1 MDNYQ
6 VLRKIGSGNFA
17 KVYLAVHT
25 PSGRQVALKVI
36 DKRAV
41 SSKRKLL
48 LRVRREISNL
58 KKLRHGSVVEIYE
71 SFETKSQ
78 FILAMEYLPNGE
90 LFDYVWKKQGLEEPE
105 ARRLFAQIV
114 EGVHYCHKNSIVHRD
129 LKLENIL
136 LDENQQ
142 PKLADFGFSKE
153 VGREDFLETYC
164 GSPLYASPEMILG
177 RPYFGSECDVWSLG
191 VILYTMLTATM
202 PFDDRDIPSF
212 LSCIEKGIYPEPPEV
227 SESAK
232 DLLARMLDPRPVSR
246 ASVEDI
252 LSHPWLQQQ
261 PEPAHCGRQRR
272 HGHAARPYIS
282 EHNDH
287 QHTSSSHSSTHHSTH
302 QSKVST
308 HKPVIR
314 KNSSGYSSASSDL
327 PSPSPDAP
335 AHHTTTKH

>member
-1 MDNYQ
+1 MPI
-6 VLRKIGSGNFA
+6 LCLGIE
-17 KVYLAVHT
+17 LCT
-25 PSGRQVALKVI
+25 PC
-36 DKRAV
+36 D
-41 SSKRKLL
+41 
-48 LRVRREISNL
+48 
-58 KKLRHGSVVEIYE
+58 
-71 SFETKSQ
+71 ETQ
-78 FILAMEYLPNGE
+78 LTFRFLP
-90 LFDYVWKKQGLEEPE
+90 L
-105 ARRLFAQIV
+105 
-114 EGVHYCHKNSIVHRD
+114 C
-129 LKLENIL
+129 
-136 LDENQQ
+136 
-142 PKLADFGFSKE
+142 
-153 VGREDFLETYC
+153 C
-164 GSPLYASPEMILG
+164 GSTG
-177 RPYFGSECDVWSLG
+177 
-191 VILYTMLTATM
+191 
-202 PFDDRDIPSF
+202 
-212 LSCIEKGIYPEPPEV
+212 
-227 SESAK
+227 AK

-272 HGHAARPYIS
+272 HGHGHAARPYIS